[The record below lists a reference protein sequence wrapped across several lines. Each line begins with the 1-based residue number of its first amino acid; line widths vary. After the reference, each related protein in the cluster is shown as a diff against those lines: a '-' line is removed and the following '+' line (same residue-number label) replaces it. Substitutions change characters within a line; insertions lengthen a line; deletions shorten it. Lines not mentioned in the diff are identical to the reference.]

1 MLPRLR
7 DTIEDLRRSLQPKE
21 EALES
26 LQLSLAEKEQ
36 VHTNYPC
43 ILIWGGGGVI

>member
-1 MLPRLR
+1 MLARLR

-21 EALES
+21 NALAE

-36 VHTNYPC
+36 VQMIH
-43 ILIWGGGGVI
+43 LF